1 MQVSKEAKRQTVIT
15 FEYMTYEYKN
25 DHVAHDHES
34 AAPAVSSMEAERNVV
49 SAGVCP
55 RNTMQLASDGNL
67 RIFLVAS
74 W

>member
-15 FEYMTYEYKN
+15 FEYKN
-25 DHVAHDHES
+25 DHVAHMVAHES
-34 AAPAVSSMEAERNVV
+34 AAVSSMEAERNVV

-67 RIFLVAS
+67 RIFLVVS